1 MNILFEQAKNV
12 CRNMIST
19 PSVTDGF
26 LKNIIDNVCSMSFF
40 SSIDRQLLFEE
51 LSTLY
56 NTRIDNYQILTDRE
70 RREPWLMDFK
80 ANHETGY
87 WKFWTRYK
95 KYLAEQKGFADVV
108 IQKNDDLTDS
118 ILDHLFNPQRTGI
131 QIAKKGLVVGQVQ
144 SGKTANY
151 TGLICK
157 AADAGFKVII
167 VLAGIHNNLRSQTQI
182 RIDEGFLG
190 FDTGSDKNY
199 ETRLTSKVGVGKIVG
214 FDNAIAHSYTTSLDK
229 GDFTSKA
236 ANATGLNFNAPQPII
251 FVVKKNS
258 TVLKR
263 LLTWL
268 KQKNNDSLI
277 TQKALLMIDDEA
289 DNASINTVNPNP
301 NEKKKEKEITAINDG
316 IRKIIKMF
324 TRSAYVGYTATP
336 FANIFIA
343 ANNEDDLFPRDF
355 IINIPAPNNYIGP
368 DRVFGTTITPSEEDD
383 NLLPIVI
390 PIKDY
395 GNFVPEG
402 HHKDDTKPL
411 FENIPESLKIAIKCF
426 IITCAI
432 RIVRGQEHKHN
443 SMLIHISRYQVWQ
456 NAIKELVER
465 QFKFYKHEIEAGDP
479 IILEEFRQVFEDDF
493 TNADGFEYNSYKTVS
508 NKILNSELRSIDNK
522 IQIHDW
528 NTVKDNLFKAVQKI
542 TVKSING
549 SSGDVIDYQLNENK
563 GISVIAIGGD
573 KLSRGLTLE
582 GLSVSYFLRA
592 SKMYDTL
599 MQMGRWFG
607 YRPGYVDLCRL
618 FTSNE
623 LNKWF
628 RHITLASE
636 ELRDEF
642 NYLYESGGTPK
653 DYALKVRTHPGVLQI
668 TAVNKM
674 YNSKTVQVSWAGR
687 LIETY
692 QLSRAKNI
700 KRNNLIATDNFI
712 SSLGTAERK
721 GINYLW
727 RNVLPQSIC
736 DYFSNFKLPS
746 ELKKVNLDLI
756 CQYIEK
762 LSSKGELT
770 SWSVALLSK
779 DDATSNHTFSNG
791 MYVGCWTRNNAKD
804 IRDVNTY
811 FIRKNHI
818 VGNQKE
824 EFIDLDNETLASA
837 LQVTIQEKE
846 AKNETWNHDYPSPNI
861 VREKFRSQI
870 NPLLLL
876 YPLNPKG
883 ANVTDNNGNIIQG
896 TEVYS
901 EQDEPFIG
909 FAISFPHT
917 NTNEAVS
924 YQVNTVADFASTEDC
939 FDIDNDVEY
948 DNE

>member
-1 MNILFEQAKNV
+1 MNELFERAINL
-12 CRNMIST
+12 CRLMI
-19 PSVTDGF
+19 PFQSVTDDII
-26 LKNIIDNVCSMSFF
+26 KNAISNVLCMPDYQSL
-40 SSIDRQLLFEE
+40 DANRLFEE

-56 NTRIDNYQILTDRE
+56 NTRVENYQILTGRE
-70 RREPWLMDFK
+70 RKEPWLKDFK
-80 ANHETGY
+80 ANHEVGY

-95 KYLAEQKGFADVV
+95 KYLAEQKGFADSV

-118 ILDHLFNPQRTGI
+118 ILDHLFNPQNTNI
-131 QIAKKGLVVGQVQ
+131 QISKKGLVVGQVQ

-157 AADAGFKVII
+157 AADAGYQVII

-199 ETRLTSKVGVGKIVG
+199 QTRLTTKIGVGKIVG
-214 FDNAIAHSYTTSLDK
+214 FDDAIAHSYTTSLEK

-236 ANATGLNFNAPQPII
+236 ANATGLNFLAPQPII
-251 FVVKKNS
+251 LVVKKNT

-263 LLTWL
+263 LYTWL
-268 KQKNNDSLI
+268 KQKNNDSPI

-289 DNASINTVNPNP
+289 DNASINTKRDPDASP
-301 NEKKKEKEITAINDG
+301 TAINDG
-316 IRKIIKMF
+316 IRKIIGLF

-355 IINIPAPNNYIGP
+355 IINIPAPSNYIGP
-368 DRVFGTTITPSEEDD
+368 DKVFGTSINPTENDD
-383 NLLPIVI
+383 NLLPIVTAI
-390 PIKDY
+390 DDY
-395 GNFVPEG
+395 SQFVPEG
-402 HHKDDTKPL
+402 HHKDDDKPT
-411 FENIPESLKIAIKCF
+411 FEDIPESLKIAIKCF

-443 SMLIHISRYQVWQ
+443 SMLIHVSRYQVWQ
-456 NAIKELVER
+456 NAIKELVDR
-465 QFKFYKHEIEAGDP
+465 QFKFYKHEIEASDAT
-479 IILEEFRQVFEDDF
+479 ILEEFRQIFEED
-493 TNADGFEYNSYKTVS
+493 TYNYSSYKTIS
-508 NKILNSELRSIDNK
+508 NKILNTNLKCIDNK
-522 IQIHDW
+522 IQVHDW
-528 NTVKDNLFKAVQKI
+528 EIVKANLYKAVQKI
-542 TVKSING
+542 EVKSING
-549 SSGDVIDYQLNENK
+549 SSGDIINYQLNEEK

-618 FTSNE
+618 FTSGE
-623 LNKWF
+623 LNEWF

-642 NYLYESGGTPK
+642 NYLYESGGTPN

-692 QLSRAKNI
+692 QLPMAKSI
-700 KRNNLIATDNFI
+700 KRSNLIVTDNFI
-712 SSLGTAERK
+712 SSLGEAERK
-721 GINYLW
+721 GNNYLW
-727 RNVLPQSIC
+727 RNVLPQDIC
-736 DYFSNFKLPS
+736 DYFSNFKLPAD
-746 ELKKVNLDLI
+746 LKKVNLDLI
-756 CQYIEK
+756 CEYIYK
-762 LSSKGELT
+762 LSNQGELT
-770 SWSVALLSK
+770 SWRVALLSK
-779 DDATSNHTFSNG
+779 DDNSSNHTFSNG
-791 MYVGCWTRNNAKD
+791 MKVGCWTRNRSKD
-804 IRDVNTY
+804 TNDLNTY

-824 EFIDLDNETLASA
+824 EFIDIDKETIEQA
-837 LQVTIQEKE
+837 LHVTIERKREKE
-846 AKNETWNHDYPSPNI
+846 EEWTHDYPSPEL
-861 VREKFRSQI
+861 VRKEFRSKT
-870 NPLLLL
+870 NPLLLI
-876 YPLNPKG
+876 YPLNPEG
-883 ANVTDNNGNIIQG
+883 ANVKDNNGNIIQG
-896 TEVYS
+896 TEVYTA
-901 EQDEPFIG
+901 QDEPFIG
-909 FAISFPHT
+909 FAISFPRT
-917 NTNEAVS
+917 DTGEAVS
-924 YQVNTVADFASTEDC
+924 YQVNTIADIASTEES
-939 FDIDNDVEY
+939 FDNDNDVDY